1 MRRRIARLRDSG
13 NLAWSIAATIISL
26 IAIAPVLAIL
36 VLALQSSGDTWPHQ
50 AGAAQIACIMLAFVF
65 AMITIERAMRAN
77 LRYHHTTGR
86 SWHLPEDRLQGSSGV
101 FAAVACAL
109 PILLGLCCLLQ
120 SSFMRRHA
128 L

>member
-65 AMITIERAMRAN
+65 AMISGPTCAITPPAAPGIFPR
-77 LRYHHTTGR
+77 TGCR
-86 SWHLPEDRLQGSSGV
+86 DRRESLPRLLARCPSCS
-101 FAAVACAL
+101 ACAACFS
-109 PILLGLCCLLQ
+109 PR
-120 SSFMRRHA
+120 S
-128 L
+128 